1 MAGQR
6 RQVGKSFARF
16 EFENK
21 EKSFKKGIEHMFS
34 YTLIVICSVGIKNM
48 VLNFVLCS
56 KNIMFAMHNK

>member
-34 YTLIVICSVGIKNM
+34 YT
-48 VLNFVLCS
+48 
-56 KNIMFAMHNK
+56 